1 MQPED
6 AARRESVAAEAE
18 LTAGAGARVR
28 LSVHPGGAN
37 AGAGADTGRL
47 PDFFIVGQPKSGTT
61 ALYQMLLGHPDIFMP
76 DNKEPWFFAEEL
88 RERTPPRPS
97 GTPVTLE
104 QYMELFA
111 AAGPE
116 QRAGEASPLYLWSR
130 TAARGIAQV
139 APGARIIAIL
149 REPASLL
156 HSLHLQFLE
165 SYIETERDLRKALA
179 LEQDRSEGRRIPR
192 HTYWPS
198 TLQYSEHVRYVEQ
211 LRRYYQLFPR
221 EQVLV
226 LMYDDFR
233 ADNAGTVRAV
243 LRFLEVD
250 DSVALRPSEANPTV
264 GVRSAG
270 LHQALHALSVGHG
283 PVSRAAKAVLKPLV
297 PERLRRDA
305 LRSAKDR
312 FVFVAPK
319 PPDEQLMAELR
330 RRFKPEVERLSDYLE
345 RDLVREWGYESVP

>member
-1 MQPED
+1 MTASTD
-6 AARRESVAAEAE
+6 ALASAAPR
-18 LTAGAGARVR
+18 GQRV
-28 LSVHPGGAN
+28 
-37 AGAGADTGRL
+37 
-47 PDFFIVGQPKSGTT
+47 PDFFIVGHPKCGTT
-61 ALYQMLLGHPDIFMP
+61 ALWEMLRVHPQIFLP
-76 DNKEPWFFAEEL
+76 AVKEARFLASDL
-88 RERTPPRPS
+88 RALVPS
-97 GTPVTLE
+97 SPNQPQTLE
-104 QYMELFA
+104 EYLALFA
-111 AAGPE
+111 GAAPE
-116 QRAGEASPLYLWSR
+116 QRVGEASSSYLWSQ
-130 TAARGIAQV
+130 TAAGAIADVQ
-139 APGARIIAIL
+139 PDARIIAIL

-179 LEQDRSEGRRIPR
+179 LEQQRRAGRRIPR

-211 LRRYYQLFPR
+211 LRRYHELFPR

-226 LMYDDFR
+226 LMDDDFR

-250 DSVALRPSEANPTV
+250 TSVELRPSEANPTV

-270 LHQALHALSVGHG
+270 LHQAVHALSVGHG

-297 PERLRRDA
+297 PERLRREA
-305 LRSAKDR
+305 LRSAKER

-319 PPDEQLMAELR
+319 PPDEELMAQLR